1 MRKLTTLSALALSV
15 ALVLSACR
23 KEEDFASDKPIS
35 NTSSESALEL
45 PAEGEIRIEMEADAE
60 LPNVYDEQGRLSMRL
75 EDRPGYANEF
85 YPQTYFTMGNTVH
98 ALLVFVREKENE
110 SEAPITFTWYVEMEV
125 IDVKN
130 PTEADRNKG
139 AKGKSNR
146 LAYRGNVPMPASLSS
161 RGYSFRNDVESG
173 NQKWHVM
180 SLLGWTQATYTNDY
194 VNAVAHYGDVPE
206 GVIDPETYFYSRG
219 AKSVDRPTRGDEF
232 NLNSIPYISNWRPLK
247 LGKKVVNGQPLY
259 SGSNFELEY
268 QPQGSIIQVDVAYNV
283 STEVEARRYGI
294 ASNVLNFSGQYDLSG
309 AALYERWRQRDADGK
324 GALPTWKPNTPRMG
338 EYTLHYVDGK
348 TAGLSSSE
356 EGMFPWHLPQFN
368 SAGVPSYGKA
378 KDYAGAK
385 DVNTSGFDVAA
396 FQVVP
401 LESTSVERE
410 YYTNGSVSPNK
421 TIGGMWTF
429 ARNSGVVPNNKW
441 YSTRRLF
448 LFWGMP
454 RETMPAENE
463 RATYVFTSAYSKA
476 NPDEIYSNG
485 SFDPATRITK
495 MSQLVSKIR
504 KGFRELDEKIAAAT
518 AAGNTTLVNELQTE
532 KNTYNESW
540 RSTTGYPH
548 QGTGQELMQHYSADS
563 ALFYSTYMPEAL
575 RKHSVLA
582 QPLVTL
588 YQTKATF
595 AERKISHIQTALTA
609 DLMFSKVVHKQEDGQ
624 NYSLVELRNPG
635 MINVDLKQ
643 YAIARLVPSADG
655 SYLQYRRADGQ
666 RTNNLS
672 EAAILPLKSILGG
685 AVSPFEGSAFP
696 NWSNHIAGDYAVRY
710 RTQGHGN
717 NASVT
722 FSNKGMYEGKTIN
735 LAPKSISEVDG
746 QVILY
751 KDQSIIIG
759 ASGYI
764 NAMPDP
770 DQKAWWNKLYNTQ
783 MKNASVGMET
793 QLYLFRHFYSYAD
806 GVKVADA
813 TGTTT
818 AQFGEG
824 TLDIQPTDGLVLLR
838 GDGQGGWQVID
849 ATAPIGPK
857 SMGSYV
863 SYAEYKAWLA
873 TQITQ
878 GSSAYYAITRKY
890 GKQFP
895 VLPPYSTARKTA
907 GNQPDDWT
915 LTEDEDNF
923 FMGAQHTYRYKNILT
938 GPVFWL
944 QRTPIDPAGRYATYW
959 RNIPRK

>member
-1 MRKLTTLSALALSV
+1 MRKLITLSALALSA
-15 ALVLSACR
+15 ALVLSACS
-23 KEEDFASDKPIS
+23 KEEDFASDRPIS
-35 NTSSESALEL
+35 NTASESALEL

-60 LPNVYDEQGRLSMRL
+60 LPNVYDEQGRLMMRL

-85 YPQTYFTMGNTVH
+85 YPQTYFTMGNTVQ

-110 SEAPITFTWYVEMEV
+110 SEAPITFTRYVDMTV

-146 LAYRGNVPMPASLSS
+146 LAYRGNVPMPASLSN
-161 RGYSFRNDVESG
+161 RGYSFRDDVEAG
-173 NQKWHVM
+173 KQKWHVM
-180 SLLGWTQATYTNDY
+180 SLLGWTQATYTNGY
-194 VNAVAHYGDVPE
+194 VDAVAHYGDIPE
-206 GVIDPETYFYSRG
+206 GAIDPETYFYSRG
-219 AKSVDRPTRGDEF
+219 ATNLAAVAGSTF
-232 NLNSIPYISNWRPLK
+232 SLNSVPYISNWRPLL
-247 LGKKVVNGQPLY
+247 LGKKEVNGQPLY

-309 AALYERWRQRDADGK
+309 AALYERWKLRDANGK
-324 GALPTWKPNTPRMG
+324 GALPTWKPNTPSMG

-368 SAGVPSYGKA
+368 STGVPSYGKA

-385 DVNTSGFDVAA
+385 NVNTSGFDVAA
-396 FQVVP
+396 FQIFP
-401 LESTSVERE
+401 SEPMTLTKSYWENNAGADYTIPSVW
-410 YYTNGSVSPNK
+410 N
-421 TIGGMWTF
+421 F
-429 ARNSGVVPNNKW
+429 AQNSGIASDGGW
-441 YSTRRLF
+441 HSTRRLF

-476 NPDEIYSNG
+476 HPDEIYSNT
-485 SFDPATRITK
+485 SFNPATKITK
-495 MSQLVSKIR
+495 MSQLVYRIR
-504 KGFRELDEKIAAAT
+504 KGFREYDEQIAAAT
-518 AAGNTTLVNELQTE
+518 AAGNTALVSKLQAA

-540 RSTTGYPH
+540 KSTTGYPYI
-548 QGTGQELMQHYSADS
+548 GNGLGLMDRYSADS
-563 ALFYSTYMPEAL
+563 AVFYSTYMPAAL
-575 RKHSVLA
+575 KKHSILA

-624 NYSLVELRNPG
+624 NYSLVELRNPS

-655 SYLQYRRADGQ
+655 SYLQYRRADDTG
-666 RTNNLS
+666 TDNLI

-685 AVSPFEGSAFP
+685 DVSPFEGSAFP
-696 NWSNHIAGDYAVRY
+696 NWSNHIAGDYAARY
-710 RTQGHGN
+710 RTQGRGN
-717 NASVT
+717 NVATLPLSA
-722 FSNKGMYEGKTIN
+722 KGMYEGK
-735 LAPKSISEVDG
+735 SIMLTPRSIYEEDG
-746 QVILY
+746 QVTLY

-770 DQKAWWNKLYNTQ
+770 NQKAWWNKLYNTQ
-783 MKNASVGMET
+783 MYSASVGMK
-793 QLYLFRHFYSYAD
+793 LYLFRHFYSYAD
-806 GVKVADA
+806 GVKDA
-813 TGTTT
+813 AT
-818 AQFGEG
+818 AKFGEG

-857 SMGSYV
+857 GMGSYV
-863 SYAEYKAWLA
+863 SYAEYKAWLDP
-873 TQITQ
+873 QIAQ

-895 VLPPYSTARKTA
+895 VLPPYSTARKTT
-907 GNQPDDWT
+907 GNNPDDWT
-915 LTEDEDNF
+915 ITEEDDRF
-923 FMGAQHTYRYKNILT
+923 RMGAQHTYNYANFLV